1 MHKFLAVLA
10 TFAAL
15 LAAQPLFAQATRTW
29 ISGVGDDANP
39 CSRTAPCK
47 TWAGAISKTAAQG
60 EINALDSGGF
70 GAVTITKSITLSGD
84 STMAGVLVAA
94 TNGITINAG
103 ATDVVHLRNIVING
117 LGSIG
122 GSLVGVRVLQAGL
135 VTLENLQI
143 FGFSTHGVDL
153 APAASLVT
161 APLNVSLHNVKI
173 RQSTDGNAPVVAGVP
188 TASGVQVDGTLRKV
202 ILSAGDLHIQGMPG
216 SATIGVNA
224 LGNASVDLH
233 GSRINFTSTAGVSA
247 TGASAVVRLSDTSIN
262 GNAVGLSTAS
272 GGQIVSYNNNRLR
285 GNTTDGA
292 PTSTVYLR

>member
-47 TWAGAISKTAAQG
+47 TWAGAISKTAAEG

-70 GAVTITKSITLSGD
+70 GAVTVTKSITLSGD
-84 STMAGVLVAA
+84 STMAGVLVAG
-94 TNGITINAG
+94 TNGILINAA

-117 LGSIG
+117 LATVGG
-122 GSLVGVRVLQAGL
+122 GSLAGVKVLQAGL
-135 VTLENLQI
+135 VTLESLQI
-143 FGFSTHGVDL
+143 FGFGTNAVEL
-153 APAASLVT
+153 APTAAAGS
-161 APLNVSLHNVKI
+161 LNVSLHNVKI
-173 RQSTDGNAPVVAGVP
+173 RVLLSSTGAGTGLLV
-188 TASGVQVDGTLRKV
+188 ASGVKADGTLRGV
-202 ILSAGDLHIQGMPG
+202 VVSASDLHIQGIPG
-216 SATIGVNA
+216 SATIGVTA
-224 LGNASVDLH
+224 LGNASIDLH